1 MIKVLIADDHAVVRR
16 GLRQIMLDEGGS
28 FVIEEATSGQEALR
42 KLHEAQWDVMVLD
55 VSLPDR
61 NGLDLLQEVKQM
73 CPKLPILMLSV
84 HPESQYGLRA
94 LRAGAS
100 GYLNKESAPEEL
112 IQAITKVVGG
122 SRYISLSLAET
133 LAATMIGDVER
144 QPHEWLSN
152 REFTVFLRI
161 GSGKSVSE
169 IADELSLSVKTVST
183 YRTRILEKMH
193 FTSNAEIIR
202 YVIDHQLG

>member
-61 NGLDLLQEVKQM
+61 NGLDLLQEVKQL

>member
-16 GLRQIMLDEGGS
+16 GLRQIMLDEGGG

-61 NGLDLLQEVKQM
+61 NGLDLLQEVKQL